1 VISLDAAR
9 ACVAAL
15 ALQRDCTIVEPDDA
29 CPPAP

>member
-1 VISLDAAR
+1 MITLDAAR